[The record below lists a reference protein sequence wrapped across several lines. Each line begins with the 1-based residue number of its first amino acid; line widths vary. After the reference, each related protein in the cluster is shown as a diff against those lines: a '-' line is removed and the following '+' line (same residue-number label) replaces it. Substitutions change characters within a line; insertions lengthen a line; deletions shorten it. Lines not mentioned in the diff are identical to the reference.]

1 MVPKPGIDDHRLS
14 RFWALETGGGD
25 GRSETVSTGDGRS
38 GVGEEAW
45 VRLVLDEDPVV
56 LGEL

>member
-1 MVPKPGIDDHRLS
+1 MAPKPGIEDHRLS
-14 RFWALETGGGD
+14 RFWALETGGD
-25 GRSETVSTGDGRS
+25 GRSATVSTGDGRL

-45 VRLVLDEDPVV
+45 VRLVLDEEPVV